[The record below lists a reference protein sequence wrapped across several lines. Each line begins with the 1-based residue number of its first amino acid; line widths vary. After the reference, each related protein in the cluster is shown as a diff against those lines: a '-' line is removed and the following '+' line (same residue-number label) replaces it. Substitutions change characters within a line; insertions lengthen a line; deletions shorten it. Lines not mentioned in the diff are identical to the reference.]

1 MGYLTSYFLEINNL
15 YVTQITWTDIGWEF
29 ENITKWHDDK
39 YKTKNDFAKDF
50 TKVCDFSLVNV
61 FNRFF
66 FDDLYK
72 WYEYDSDM
80 IELSKRFPD
89 LLFELYG
96 DGEDSD
102 DFWKSYYRNGNAQFS
117 KGRIVYDEANI

>member
-1 MGYLTSYFLEINNL
+1 MGYLTSYYLEINNEC
-15 YVTQITWTDIGWEF
+15 VNQSTWIDIGWEF
-29 ENITKWHDDK
+29 ENITKWHDGK

-50 TKVCDFSLVNV
+50 TRVYNY
-61 FNRFF
+61 FNQFF

-102 DFWKSYYRNGNAQFS
+102 DFWKSYYRDGNAQFS